1 MIAPGPKYVVDSNL
15 FIDAFH
21 EPLANAALQRFHH
34 TFAPFEYLSAVVGHE
49 LESGVRS
56 SRARRRLRRYVIE
69 PFIRRG
75 RVLNPS
81 FSAWQQ
87 AGAAIAKL
95 VARGAV
101 GQVTRAFGNDVLL
114 AASCREAGAT
124 LVTNNLRDFER
135 IAGAI
140 TCRFIPPWPAAE

>member
-15 FIDAFH
+15 FIDAFR
-21 EPLANAALQRFHH
+21 EPAANAALQRFHH
-34 TFAPFEYLSAVVGHE
+34 AFAPFEYLSAVVAHE
-49 LESGVRS
+49 LEGGVRS
-56 SRARRRLRRYVIE
+56 PRARRQLRRYVTE
-69 PFIRRG
+69 PFVRRG

-81 FSAWQQ
+81 FTAWEL

-114 AASCREAGAT
+114 ATSCREAGAT

-135 IAGAI
+135 IAEVI
-140 TCRFIPPWPAAE
+140 SLRFVPAWPAVQ